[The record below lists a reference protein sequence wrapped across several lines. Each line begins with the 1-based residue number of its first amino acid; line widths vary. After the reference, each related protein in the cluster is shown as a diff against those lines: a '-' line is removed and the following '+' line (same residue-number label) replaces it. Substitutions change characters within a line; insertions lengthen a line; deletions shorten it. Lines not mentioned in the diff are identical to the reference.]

1 VWHSL
6 HQRHGL
12 WQSQNKKRL
21 EAFELQTWQK
31 MLKISWENKAIKNRA
46 VYYKSA
52 VSQQH
57 WTCHRQSTPTWKTKV
72 NGDGWTVTGHY
83 KPTLQQTTKEQDE
96 FRPNW
101 IFTTVLVHYNMMVS
115 QTAQFSHQR
124 SCADCQQ

>member
-1 VWHSL
+1 VALPASETWTMTKSEQEAIGSIWTTDL
-6 HQRHGL
+6 AKDAKDQLRK
-12 WQSQNKKRL
+12 QSN
-21 EAFELQTWQK
+21 
-31 MLKISWENKAIKNRA
+31 KNRA

-115 QTAQFSHQR
+115 QTAQFCHQR